1 VTDLFIV
8 AVPSSIER
16 MLKPKDEWDITFK
29 KKNRLKIL
37 TQKLLWLSFLL
48 PQKLP
53 SI

>member
-16 MLKPKDEWDITFK
+16 MLKSKDERDIRFK
-29 KKNRLKIL
+29 KKKRLKIL
-37 TQKLLWLSFLL
+37 TQELLWLSFLL

-53 SI
+53 LI